1 MKWIG
6 RFVVLIVVLAAL
18 VVLAASPLGKWYVN
32 SHGKELIGREVR
44 IDGFML
50 NLLTGNISLDDVK
63 IYEADGDS
71 VFMNIKELDVNLA
84 MAHLMEGKISIESL
98 DVDYAKMKI
107 TQKDTVMNV
116 DDMVAYMSQGESRDY
131 TIGTLRMAN
140 SEVCFVDNS
149 DPSFPFSYRIN
160 DLKVES
166 DNFST
171 ADRNHIVISGRLQ
184 EEGRLEAVYDGALA
198 DPGNMLLSLKLT
210 DVDLR
215 DFTPLFILYTGYE
228 VVDGKLSLGSEIT
241 AINNKVNG
249 ANRITLQAPK
259 VQKLKNL
266 AFKPPY
272 KGLPLKT
279 CFYMLTDKQNRCVMD
294 VPVTG
299 NMDNPK
305 FSYRKTVFNAFC
317 KALLKTLTQPF
328 RKKPKDIDEDA
339 METIN

>member
-116 DDMVAYMSQGESRDY
+116 DDMVAYMSQGESPCAWQTPRSSLWIPR
-131 TIGTLRMAN
+131 TQASRSLT
-140 SEVCFVDNS
+140 
-149 DPSFPFSYRIN
+149 
-160 DLKVES
+160 ES
-166 DNFST
+166 T
-171 ADRNHIVISGRLQ
+171 
-184 EEGRLEAVYDGALA
+184 
-198 DPGNMLLSLKLT
+198 T
-210 DVDLR
+210 
-215 DFTPLFILYTGYE
+215 
-228 VVDGKLSLGSEIT
+228 
-241 AINNKVNG
+241 
-249 ANRITLQAPK
+249 
-259 VQKLKNL
+259 
-266 AFKPPY
+266 
-272 KGLPLKT
+272 
-279 CFYMLTDKQNRCVMD
+279 
-294 VPVTG
+294 
-299 NMDNPK
+299 
-305 FSYRKTVFNAFC
+305 
-317 KALLKTLTQPF
+317 
-328 RKKPKDIDEDA
+328 
-339 METIN
+339 